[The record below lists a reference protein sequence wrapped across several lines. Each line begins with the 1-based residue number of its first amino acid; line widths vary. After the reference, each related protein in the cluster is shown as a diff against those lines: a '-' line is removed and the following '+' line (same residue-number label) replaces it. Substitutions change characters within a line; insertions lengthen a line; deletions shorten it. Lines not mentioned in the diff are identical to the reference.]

1 MEHILATNL
10 NFFITQSDTSKMHA
24 ILLLVLVLVPW
35 LRMAA
40 SEQLRLP
47 LECLKE
53 YKKVVDKLG
62 DEKDHCL
69 RIQLIV
75 NCFSKRPDESGLVLD
90 DMRYLF
96 TQESIFVKKLD
107 ICPDIDYDDLKTITD
122 KTSEYIAWYPY
133 DDHWDDCAG
142 LVHKK
147 CIKKYLSLLRDGKLC
162 NDVTAWIDCYDDEA
176 EKSGCEAMILT
187 HFKSMLRVVGKSVV
201 KSIRRFMGA
210 ECSKQEL

>member
-1 MEHILATNL
+1 
-10 NFFITQSDTSKMHA
+10 
-24 ILLLVLVLVPW
+24 
-35 LRMAA
+35 MAA

-122 KTSEYIAWYPY
+122 KTNVAIKHKYMDNVD

-176 EKSGCEAMILT
+176 EQSGCEAMILT